1 MAKYHVNPKT
11 NRPNICRARSEST
24 CPLKVQGAE
33 HFDNKAD
40 AQKHAETLLSEKNN
54 IMKSASKNSA
64 NNGNSVNNVNNE
76 NTVDFEVDKEFSNAQ
91 DFIDSKNFDYIAES
105 VAGIKVDRDKDFA
118 HNYSYLYVD
127 NENNANIAMA
137 LANVDLDKQE
147 WEKVKEAL
155 KKEISEKSFART
167 KTPDAA
173 VNKALKNLS
182 NISYQ
187 DVSNVKRMEDFE
199 KFAQENNLKEVISKE
214 IKPSVRDPK
223 DTSIVRISELDNGLY
238 AVQIKN
244 GIFYNRHFLFKK
256 DDLSNPLGDAR
267 SLDDVAINLT
277 DGLNKKESKQFLDSY
292 TGRKLLLESRRT
304 GLSARVSYAMDSV
317 SENASKNK
325 GFYVWDKH
333 TRKNIVESASTSMHK
348 MQAVNTI
355 DNIAAT
361 AQGKTL
367 AHTSGVLKQEYV
379 QGKSVIRQAQEIDF
393 GMAQGRKV
401 DSATLSSLRGKY
413 NYDYVEDVNDF
424 YTEEDVYFIED
435 ESNVAS
441 AKTLSRAEKFDK
453 KYRND
458 SDERIVDVLC
468 NYTTENY
475 REFAS
480 VSKKDAKRADS
491 YLAESTHKID
501 RFISEYENDR
511 DIEPRMVYRGA
522 RLPKGVSDR
531 GAYYDSISVG
541 SVMATTRLTSTTR
554 DASVVGNFSNDIN
567 TVYRTTKGVDI
578 ADGEISD
585 NASEREVLL
594 RPGSEFVCVE
604 KMKDLDGNITL
615 FFEDIVSKQ
624 K

>member
-24 CPLKVQGAE
+24 CPLKAQGAE
-33 HFDNKAD
+33 HFDNKDD
-40 AQKHAETLLSEKNN
+40 AQKHAETLLSKKNN
-54 IMKSASKNSA
+54 IMKSASKNSENSE
-64 NNGNSVNNVNNE
+64 NNENGE

-91 DFIDSKNFDYIAES
+91 DFIDSKNFDYIAET
-105 VAGIKVDRDKDFA
+105 VAGIKVDRDKDFE

-127 NENNANIAMA
+127 NENNANIAKA

-155 KKEISEKSFART
+155 KKEISEKSFAQT

-173 VNKALKNLS
+173 VNKVLKNLS
-182 NISYQ
+182 GINYQ
-187 DVSNVKRMEDFE
+187 DVDNIKRMEDFE

-214 IKPSVRDPK
+214 IKLPGKNPE
-223 DTSIVRISELDNGLY
+223 DTSVVGISELDNGLY
-238 AVQIKN
+238 AVQVRN
-244 GIFYNRHFLFKK
+244 GMFYNKHFLFKK
-256 DDLSNPLGDAR
+256 DDLSTPLGSVR

-292 TGRKLLLESRRT
+292 TGRKLLLESKNT
-304 GLSARVSYAMDSV
+304 GLSTRVSYAMDSV
-317 SENASKNK
+317 TENASKNK
-325 GFYVWDKH
+325 GFYVWDKQ

-348 MQAVNTI
+348 MQAVNAI

-413 NYDYVEDVNDF
+413 EYDYVEDVNES
-424 YTEEDVYFIED
+424 YTEDDVEFIEY
-435 ESNVAS
+435 ESNVNS
-441 AKTLSRAEKFDK
+441 ARTLSRAEKFDK
-453 KYRND
+453 KYHND
-458 SDERIVDVLC
+458 SDERIVDVLH

-480 VSKKDAKRADS
+480 VSKKDARRADS

-501 RFISEYENDR
+501 KFISEYENNR
-511 DIEPRMVYRGA
+511 DIEPRVVYRGA
-522 RLPKGVSDR
+522 RLPKGISDR
-531 GAYYDSISVG
+531 DAYYDSISVG

-567 TVYRTTKGVDI
+567 TVYRTNKGIDI

-585 NASEREVLL
+585 NANEREVLL

-615 FFEDIVSKQ
+615 FFEDIPSKQ
-624 K
+624 SKQ

>member
-1 MAKYHVNPKT
+1 MAKYHVNPRT

-33 HFDNKAD
+33 HFDNKDD
-40 AQKHAETLLSEKNN
+40 AQKHAETLLSKKNN

-64 NNGNSVNNVNNE
+64 NNENKV
-76 NTVDFEVDKEFSNAQ
+76 NTVDFEVDKEFSSAQ
-91 DFIDSKNFDYIAES
+91 DFIDSKNFDYIAET
-105 VAGIKVDRDKDFA
+105 VAGIKVDRDKDFE

-127 NENNANIAMA
+127 NENNANITKA

-147 WEKVKEAL
+147 WEKAKEAL
-155 KKEISEKSFART
+155 KKEISEKSFAQT

-173 VNKALKNLS
+173 VNKVLKNLS
-182 NISYQ
+182 NINYQ
-187 DVSNVKRMEDFE
+187 DISNIKRMEDFE

-214 IKPSVRDPK
+214 IKLPGKDPE
-223 DTSIVRISELDNGLY
+223 DTSVVGVSELDNGLY
-238 AVQIKN
+238 AVQVRN
-244 GIFYNRHFLFKK
+244 GMFYNRHFLFKK
-256 DDLSNPLGDAR
+256 DDLSTPLGSVR

-292 TGRKLLLESRRT
+292 TGRKLLIESKNT
-304 GLSARVSYAMDSV
+304 GLSTRVSYAMDSV
-317 SENASKNK
+317 SENASKKK
-325 GFYVWDKH
+325 GFYVWDKQ

-367 AHTSGVLKQEYV
+367 AHSSGVLKQEYV

-413 NYDYVEDVNDF
+413 EYDYVEDVNES
-424 YTEEDVYFIED
+424 YTEDDVEFIEY
-435 ESNVAS
+435 ESNVNS
-441 AKTLSRAEKFDK
+441 ARTLARAEKFDK
-453 KYRND
+453 KYHND
-458 SDERIVDVLC
+458 SDERIVDVLH

-480 VSKKDAKRADS
+480 VSKKDARRADS

-501 RFISEYENDR
+501 KFISEYENNR
-511 DIEPRMVYRGA
+511 DIEPRVVYRGA
-522 RLPKGVSDR
+522 RLPKGISDR
-531 GAYYDSISVG
+531 DAYYDSISVG

-554 DASVVGNFSNDIN
+554 DASVVGNFSNEIN

-578 ADGEISD
+578 ANEEISD
-585 NASEREVLL
+585 NSNEREVLL

-604 KMKDLDGNITL
+604 KMKDADGNITL
-615 FFEDIVSKQ
+615 FFEDIPNRQ
-624 K
+624 R

>member
-33 HFDNKAD
+33 HFDNKDD
-40 AQKHAETLLSEKNN
+40 AQKHAETLLSKKNN
-54 IMKSASKNSA
+54 IMKSASKNSE
-64 NNGNSVNNVNNE
+64 NNENGENNE
-76 NTVDFEVDKEFSNAQ
+76 NTVDFEVDKEFSSAQ
-91 DFIDSKNFDYIAES
+91 DFIDSKNFDYIAET
-105 VAGIKVDRDKDFA
+105 VAGIKVDRDKDFE

-127 NENNANIAMA
+127 NENNANIAKA
-137 LANVDLDKQE
+137 LANVDLDKEE

-155 KKEISEKSFART
+155 KKEISEKSFAQTR
-167 KTPDAA
+167 TPDAA
-173 VNKALKNLS
+173 VNKALRNLS
-182 NISYQ
+182 NIDYQ
-187 DVSNVKRMEDFE
+187 DISNIKRMEDFE

-214 IKPSVRDPK
+214 IKLPGKNPE
-223 DTSIVRISELDNGLY
+223 DTSVVGVSELDNGLY
-238 AVQIKN
+238 AVQVRN
-244 GIFYNRHFLFKK
+244 GMFYNKHFLFKK
-256 DDLSNPLGDAR
+256 DDLSTPLGSVR

-292 TGRKLLLESRRT
+292 TGRKLLLESKNT
-304 GLSARVSYAMDSV
+304 GLSTRVSYAMDSV
-317 SENASKNK
+317 TENASKNK
-325 GFYVWDKH
+325 GFYVWDKQ

-413 NYDYVEDVNDF
+413 EYDYVEDVNES
-424 YTEEDVYFIED
+424 YTEEDVEFIEH
-435 ESNVAS
+435 ESKVAS
-441 AKTLSRAEKFDK
+441 ARTLSRAEKFDK
-453 KYRND
+453 KYHND
-458 SDERIVDVLC
+458 SEEKIVDVLH

-480 VSKKDAKRADS
+480 VSKKDARRADS

-501 RFISEYENDR
+501 RFISEYENNR
-511 DIEPRMVYRGA
+511 DIEPRVVYRGA
-522 RLPKGVSDR
+522 RLPKGISDR
-531 GAYYDSISVG
+531 DAYYDSISVG

-554 DASVVGNFSNDIN
+554 DASVVGNFSNEIN

-578 ADGEISD
+578 ANEEISD
-585 NASEREVLL
+585 NSNEREVLL

-615 FFEDIVSKQ
+615 FFEDVPNRQ

>member
-24 CPLKVQGAE
+24 CPLKAQGAE
-33 HFDNKAD
+33 HFDNKDD
-40 AQKHAETLLSEKNN
+40 AQKHAETLLSKKNN
-54 IMKSASKNSA
+54 IMKSASKNSENSE
-64 NNGNSVNNVNNE
+64 NNENGE

-91 DFIDSKNFDYIAES
+91 DFIDSKNFDYIAET
-105 VAGIKVDRDKDFA
+105 VAGIKVDRDKDFE

-127 NENNANIAMA
+127 NENNANIAKA

-155 KKEISEKSFART
+155 KKEISEKSFAQT

-173 VNKALKNLS
+173 VNKVLKNLS
-182 NISYQ
+182 GINYQ
-187 DVSNVKRMEDFE
+187 DVDNIKRMEDFE

-214 IKPSVRDPK
+214 IKLPGKNPE
-223 DTSIVRISELDNGLY
+223 DTSVVGISELDNGLY
-238 AVQIKN
+238 AVQVRN
-244 GIFYNRHFLFKK
+244 GMIYNKHFLFKK
-256 DDLSNPLGDAR
+256 DDLSTPLGSVR

-292 TGRKLLLESRRT
+292 TGRKLLIESKNT
-304 GLSARVSYAMDSV
+304 GLSTRVSYAMDSV
-317 SENASKNK
+317 TENASKNK
-325 GFYVWDKH
+325 GFYVWDKQ

-348 MQAVNTI
+348 MQAVNAI

-413 NYDYVEDVNDF
+413 EYDYVEDVNES
-424 YTEEDVYFIED
+424 YTEDDVEFIEY
-435 ESNVAS
+435 ESNVNS
-441 AKTLSRAEKFDK
+441 ARTLSRAEKFDK
-453 KYRND
+453 KYHND
-458 SDERIVDVLC
+458 SDERIVDVLH

-480 VSKKDAKRADS
+480 VSKKDARRADS

-501 RFISEYENDR
+501 KFISEYENNR
-511 DIEPRMVYRGA
+511 DIEPRVVYRGA
-522 RLPKGVSDR
+522 RLPKGISDR
-531 GAYYDSISVG
+531 DAYYDSISVG

-567 TVYRTTKGVDI
+567 TVYRTNKGIDI

-585 NASEREVLL
+585 NANEREVLL

-615 FFEDIVSKQ
+615 FFEDIPSKQ

>member
-33 HFDNKAD
+33 HFDNKDD
-40 AQKHAETLLSEKNN
+40 AQKHAETLLSKKNN
-54 IMKSASKNSA
+54 IMKSASKNSE
-64 NNGNSVNNVNNE
+64 NNENGENNE

-91 DFIDSKNFDYIAES
+91 DFIDSKNFDYIAET
-105 VAGIKVDRDKDFA
+105 VAGIKVDRDKDFE

-127 NENNANIAMA
+127 NENNANIARA

-155 KKEISEKSFART
+155 KQEISDKSFAQI

-173 VNKALKNLS
+173 VNKVLKNLS
-182 NISYQ
+182 GINYQ
-187 DVSNVKRMEDFE
+187 DVDNAKRMEDFE

-214 IKPSVRDPK
+214 IKLPGKNPE
-223 DTSIVRISELDNGLY
+223 DTSVVGVSELDNGLY
-238 AVQIKN
+238 AVQVKN
-244 GIFYNRHFLFKK
+244 GMFYNRHFVFKK
-256 DDLSNPLGDAR
+256 DDLSTPLGSVK
-267 SLDDVAINLT
+267 SLDDVATNLT

-292 TGRKLLLESRRT
+292 TGRKLLVESRAT
-304 GLSARVSYAMDSV
+304 GLSTRVSYAMDSV

-325 GFYVWDKH
+325 GFYVWDKQ
-333 TRKNIVESASTSMHK
+333 TRKAIVESASTSMHK
-348 MQAVNTI
+348 MQAVNAI

-361 AQGKTL
+361 AQKKTL

-413 NYDYVEDVNDF
+413 EYDYVEDVNES
-424 YTEEDVYFIED
+424 YTEDDIEFIEY

-441 AKTLSRAEKFDK
+441 ARTLSRAEKFDK
-453 KYRND
+453 KYHND
-458 SDERIVDVLC
+458 GDEKIVDILQ

-480 VSKKDAKRADS
+480 VSKKDARRADS

-501 RFISEYENDR
+501 RFISEYENSR
-511 DIEPRMVYRGA
+511 DIEPRVVYRGA
-522 RLPKGVSDR
+522 RLPKGISDR
-531 GAYYDSISVG
+531 DAYYDSISVG

-585 NASEREVLL
+585 NVNEREVLL

-615 FFEDIVSKQ
+615 FFEDAPSKQ

>member
-33 HFDNKAD
+33 HFDNKDD
-40 AQKHAETLLSEKNN
+40 AQKHAETLLSKKNN
-54 IMKSASKNSA
+54 IMKSASKNSE
-64 NNGNSVNNVNNE
+64 NGE
-76 NTVDFEVDKEFSNAQ
+76 NTVDFEVDKEFSSAQ

-105 VAGIKVDRDKDFA
+105 VAGIKVDRDKDFE

-127 NENNANIAMA
+127 NENNANIAKA

-155 KKEISEKSFART
+155 KKEISKKSFAQTR
-167 KTPDAA
+167 TPDAA
-173 VNKALKNLS
+173 VNKALRNLS
-182 NISYQ
+182 NINYQ
-187 DVSNVKRMEDFE
+187 DISNIKRMEDFE

-214 IKPSVRDPK
+214 IKLPGKDPE
-223 DTSIVRISELDNGLY
+223 DTSVVGVSELDNGLY
-238 AVQIKN
+238 AVQVRN
-244 GIFYNRHFLFKK
+244 GMFYNKHFLFKK
-256 DDLSNPLGDAR
+256 DDLSTPLGSVR

-292 TGRKLLLESRRT
+292 TGRKLLIESKKT

-317 SENASKNK
+317 TENASKNK
-325 GFYVWDKH
+325 GFYVWDKQ

-413 NYDYVEDVNDF
+413 EYDYVEDVNES
-424 YTEEDVYFIED
+424 YTEDDVEFIEY
-435 ESNVAS
+435 ESNVNS
-441 AKTLSRAEKFDK
+441 ARTLARAEKFDK
-453 KYRND
+453 KYHND
-458 SDERIVDVLC
+458 SDERIVDVLH

-480 VSKKDAKRADS
+480 VSKKDARRADS

-501 RFISEYENDR
+501 KFISEYENNR
-511 DIEPRMVYRGA
+511 DIEPRVVYRGA
-522 RLPKGVSDR
+522 RLPKGISDR
-531 GAYYDSISVG
+531 DAYYDSISVG

-554 DASVVGNFSNDIN
+554 DASVVGNFSNEIN

-578 ADGEISD
+578 ANEEISD
-585 NASEREVLL
+585 NSNEREVLL

-604 KMKDLDGNITL
+604 KMKDADGNITL
-615 FFEDIVSKQ
+615 FFEDVPNRQ

>member
-1 MAKYHVNPKT
+1 MAKYHVNPRT

-33 HFDNKAD
+33 HFDNKDD
-40 AQKHAETLLSEKNN
+40 AQKHAETLLSKKNN
-54 IMKSASKNSA
+54 IMKSASKNSE
-64 NNGNSVNNVNNE
+64 NNENGE
-76 NTVDFEVDKEFSNAQ
+76 NTVDFEVDKEFSSAQ
-91 DFIDSKNFDYIAES
+91 DFIDSKNFDYIAET
-105 VAGIKVDRDKDFA
+105 VAGIKVDRDKDFE

-127 NENNANIAMA
+127 NENNANIAKA

-155 KKEISEKSFART
+155 KKEISEKSFAQT

-173 VNKALKNLS
+173 VNKVLKNLS
-182 NISYQ
+182 NINYQ
-187 DVSNVKRMEDFE
+187 DISNIKRMEDFE

-214 IKPSVRDPK
+214 IKLPGKDPE
-223 DTSIVRISELDNGLY
+223 DTSVVGVSELDNGLY
-238 AVQIKN
+238 AVQVRN
-244 GIFYNRHFLFKK
+244 GMFYNRHFLFKK
-256 DDLSNPLGDAR
+256 DDLSTPLGSVR

-292 TGRKLLLESRRT
+292 TGRKLLIESKNT
-304 GLSARVSYAMDSV
+304 GLSTRVSYAMDSV
-317 SENASKNK
+317 SENASKKK
-325 GFYVWDKH
+325 GFYVWDKQ

-367 AHTSGVLKQEYV
+367 AHSSGVLKQEYV

-413 NYDYVEDVNDF
+413 EYDYVEDVNES
-424 YTEEDVYFIED
+424 YTEDDVEFIEY
-435 ESNVAS
+435 ESNVNS
-441 AKTLSRAEKFDK
+441 ARTLARAEKFDK
-453 KYRND
+453 KYHND
-458 SDERIVDVLC
+458 SDERIVDVLH

-480 VSKKDAKRADS
+480 VSKKDARRADS

-501 RFISEYENDR
+501 RFISEYENNR
-511 DIEPRMVYRGA
+511 NIEPRMVYRGA
-522 RLPKGVSDR
+522 RLPKGISDR
-531 GAYYDSISVG
+531 DAYYDSISVG

-567 TVYRTTKGVDI
+567 TVYRTNKGIDI

-585 NASEREVLL
+585 NSNEREVLL

-615 FFEDIVSKQ
+615 FFEDVPNRQ

>member
-33 HFDNKAD
+33 HFDNKDD

-54 IMKSASKNSA
+54 IMKSASKN
-64 NNGNSVNNVNNE
+64 NENSE
-76 NTVDFEVDKEFSNAQ
+76 NTVDFEVDKEFSSAQ
-91 DFIDSKNFDYIAES
+91 DFIDSKNFDYIAET
-105 VAGIKVDRDKDFA
+105 VAGIEVDRDKDFE
-118 HNYSYLYVD
+118 HNYSYLYID
-127 NENNANIAMA
+127 NENNANIAKA
-137 LANVDLDKQE
+137 LANVDLDKEE

-155 KKEISEKSFART
+155 KKEISEKSFAQT

-173 VNKALKNLS
+173 VNKVLKNLS
-182 NISYQ
+182 GINYQ
-187 DVSNVKRMEDFE
+187 DVDNIKRMEDFE

-214 IKPSVRDPK
+214 IKLPGKNPE
-223 DTSIVRISELDNGLY
+223 DTSVVGVSELDNGLY
-238 AVQIKN
+238 AVQVKN
-244 GIFYNRHFLFKK
+244 GMFYNRHFVFKK
-256 DDLSNPLGDAR
+256 DDLSTPLGSVR

-277 DGLNKKESKQFLDSY
+277 DGLNKKESKQLLDSY
-292 TGRKLLLESRRT
+292 TGRKLLLESKNT

-325 GFYVWDKH
+325 GFYVWDKQ
-333 TRKNIVESASTSMHK
+333 TRKSIVKSASTSMHK

-361 AQGKTL
+361 SQGKTL

-413 NYDYVEDVNDF
+413 EYDYVEDVNES
-424 YTEEDVYFIED
+424 YTEDDVEFIEY
-435 ESNVAS
+435 ESNVNS
-441 AKTLSRAEKFDK
+441 ARTLARAEKFDK
-453 KYRND
+453 KYHDD
-458 SDERIVDVLC
+458 SDERIVDVLH

-480 VSKKDAKRADS
+480 VSKKDARRADS

-501 RFISEYENDR
+501 KFISEYENNR
-511 DIEPRMVYRGA
+511 DIEPRVVYRGA
-522 RLPKGVSDR
+522 RLPKGISDR
-531 GAYYDSISVG
+531 DAYYDSISVG

-554 DASVVGNFSNDIN
+554 DASVVGNFSNEIN

-578 ADGEISD
+578 ANEEISD
-585 NASEREVLL
+585 NVNEREVLL

-615 FFEDIVSKQ
+615 FFEDMPSRQ

>member
-33 HFDNKAD
+33 HFDNKDD

-54 IMKSASKNSA
+54 TMKSASKNSA
-64 NNGNSVNNVNNE
+64 NNENGE
-76 NTVDFEVDKEFSNAQ
+76 NTVDFEVDKEFSSAQ
-91 DFIDSKNFDYIAES
+91 DFIDSKNFDYIAET
-105 VAGIKVDRDKDFA
+105 VAGIEVDRDKDFE

-127 NENNANIAMA
+127 NENNANIAKA

-155 KKEISEKSFART
+155 KKEISEKSFAQT

-173 VNKALKNLS
+173 VNKVLKNLS
-182 NISYQ
+182 GINYQ
-187 DVSNVKRMEDFE
+187 DISNIKRMEDFE

-214 IKPSVRDPK
+214 IKLPGKDPE
-223 DTSIVRISELDNGLY
+223 DTSVVGVSELDNGLY
-238 AVQIKN
+238 AVQVRN
-244 GIFYNRHFLFKK
+244 GMFYNKHFLFKK
-256 DDLSNPLGDAR
+256 DDLSTPLGSVR

-292 TGRKLLLESRRT
+292 TGRKLLIESKKT

-317 SENASKNK
+317 TENASKNK
-325 GFYVWDKH
+325 GFYVWDKQ

-348 MQAVNTI
+348 MQAVNAI

-413 NYDYVEDVNDF
+413 EYDYVEDVNES
-424 YTEEDVYFIED
+424 YTEDDVEFIEY
-435 ESNVAS
+435 ESNVNS
-441 AKTLSRAEKFDK
+441 ARTLARAEKFDK
-453 KYRND
+453 KYHND
-458 SDERIVDVLC
+458 SDERIVDVLH

-480 VSKKDAKRADS
+480 VSKKDARRVDS

-501 RFISEYENDR
+501 KFISEYENNR
-511 DIEPRMVYRGA
+511 DIEPRVVYRGA
-522 RLPKGVSDR
+522 RLPKGVNDR
-531 GAYYDSISVG
+531 DAYYDSISVG

-554 DASVVGNFSNDIN
+554 DASVVGNFSNEIN

-578 ADGEISD
+578 ANEEISD
-585 NASEREVLL
+585 NVNEREVLL

-615 FFEDIVSKQ
+615 FFEDTPSRQ
-624 K
+624 R

>member
-11 NRPNICRARSEST
+11 NRPNICRARSESA
-24 CPLKVQGAE
+24 CPLKAQGAE
-33 HFDNKAD
+33 HFDNKDD
-40 AQKHAETLLSEKNN
+40 AQKHAETLLSKKNN
-54 IMKSASKNSA
+54 IMKSASKN
-64 NNGNSVNNVNNE
+64 NENSE
-76 NTVDFEVDKEFSNAQ
+76 NTVDFEVDKEFSSAQ
-91 DFIDSKNFDYIAES
+91 DFIDSKNFDYIAET
-105 VAGIKVDRDKDFA
+105 VAGIEVDRDKDFE

-127 NENNANIAMA
+127 NENNVNIAKA

-155 KKEISEKSFART
+155 KQEISEKSFAQT

-173 VNKALKNLS
+173 VNKVLKNLS
-182 NISYQ
+182 GINYQ
-187 DVSNVKRMEDFE
+187 DVDNIKRMEDFE

-214 IKPSVRDPK
+214 IKLPGKNPE
-223 DTSIVRISELDNGLY
+223 DTSVVGVSELDNGLY
-238 AVQIKN
+238 AVQVKN
-244 GIFYNRHFLFKK
+244 GMFYNRHFVFKK
-256 DDLSNPLGDAR
+256 DDLSTPLGSVR

-277 DGLNKKESKQFLDSY
+277 DGLNKKESKQLLDSY
-292 TGRKLLLESRRT
+292 TGRKLLLESKNT

-317 SENASKNK
+317 SENASKKK
-325 GFYVWDKH
+325 GFYVWDKQ
-333 TRKNIVESASTSMHK
+333 TRKNIAESASTSMHK

-413 NYDYVEDVNDF
+413 EYDYVEDVNES
-424 YTEEDVYFIED
+424 YTEDDVEFIEY
-435 ESNVAS
+435 ESNVNS
-441 AKTLSRAEKFDK
+441 ARTLARAEKFDK
-453 KYRND
+453 KYHDD
-458 SDERIVDVLC
+458 SDERIVDVLH

-480 VSKKDAKRADS
+480 VSKKDARRADS

-501 RFISEYENDR
+501 KFISEYENNR
-511 DIEPRMVYRGA
+511 DIEPRVVYRGA
-522 RLPKGVSDR
+522 RLPKGISDR
-531 GAYYDSISVG
+531 DAYYDSISVG

-554 DASVVGNFSNDIN
+554 DASVVGNFSNEIN

-578 ADGEISD
+578 ANEEISD
-585 NASEREVLL
+585 NVNEREVLL

-615 FFEDIVSKQ
+615 FFEDMPSRQ

>member
-33 HFDNKAD
+33 HFDNKDD

-54 IMKSASKNSA
+54 TMKSASKNSA
-64 NNGNSVNNVNNE
+64 NNENGE
-76 NTVDFEVDKEFSNAQ
+76 NTVDFEVDKEFSSAQ
-91 DFIDSKNFDYIAES
+91 DFIDSKNFDYIAET
-105 VAGIKVDRDKDFA
+105 VAGIKVDRDKDFE

-127 NENNANIAMA
+127 NENNANIAKA

-155 KKEISEKSFART
+155 KKEISEKSFAQT

-173 VNKALKNLS
+173 VNKVLKNLS
-182 NISYQ
+182 GINYQ
-187 DVSNVKRMEDFE
+187 DISNIKRMEDFE

-214 IKPSVRDPK
+214 IKLPGKDPE
-223 DTSIVRISELDNGLY
+223 DTSVVGVSELDNGLY
-238 AVQIKN
+238 AVQVRN
-244 GIFYNRHFLFKK
+244 GMFYNKHFLFKK
-256 DDLSNPLGDAR
+256 DDLSTPLGSVR

-292 TGRKLLLESRRT
+292 TGRKLLIESKKT

-317 SENASKNK
+317 TENASKNK
-325 GFYVWDKH
+325 GFYVWDKQ

-348 MQAVNTI
+348 MQAVNAI

-413 NYDYVEDVNDF
+413 EYDYVEDVNES
-424 YTEEDVYFIED
+424 YTEDDVEFIEY
-435 ESNVAS
+435 ESNVNS
-441 AKTLSRAEKFDK
+441 ARTLARAEKFDK
-453 KYRND
+453 KYHND
-458 SDERIVDVLC
+458 SDERIVDVLH

-480 VSKKDAKRADS
+480 VSKKDARRVDS

-501 RFISEYENDR
+501 KFISEYENNR
-511 DIEPRMVYRGA
+511 DIEPRVVYRGA
-522 RLPKGVSDR
+522 RLPKGVNDR
-531 GAYYDSISVG
+531 DAYYDSISVG

-554 DASVVGNFSNDIN
+554 DASVVGNFSNEIN

-578 ADGEISD
+578 ANEEISD
-585 NASEREVLL
+585 NVNEREVLL

-615 FFEDIVSKQ
+615 FFEDTPSRQ
-624 K
+624 R

>member
-33 HFDNKAD
+33 HFDNKDD
-40 AQKHAETLLSEKNN
+40 AQKRAETLLSEKNN
-54 IMKSASKNSA
+54 TMKSASKNSA
-64 NNGNSVNNVNNE
+64 NNENGE

-91 DFIDSKNFDYIAES
+91 DFIDSKNFDYIAET
-105 VAGIKVDRDKDFA
+105 VAGIKVDRDKDFE

-127 NENNANIAMA
+127 NENNANIAKA

-155 KKEISEKSFART
+155 KKEISEKSFAQT

-173 VNKALKNLS
+173 VNKVLKNLS
-182 NISYQ
+182 NINYQ
-187 DVSNVKRMEDFE
+187 DISNIKRMEDFE

-214 IKPSVRDPK
+214 IKLPGKDPE
-223 DTSIVRISELDNGLY
+223 DTSVVGVSELDNGLY
-238 AVQIKN
+238 AVQVRN
-244 GIFYNRHFLFKK
+244 GMFYNKHFLFKK
-256 DDLSNPLGDAR
+256 DDLSTPLGSVR

-292 TGRKLLLESRRT
+292 TGRKLLLESKNT
-304 GLSARVSYAMDSV
+304 GLSTRVSYAMDSV
-317 SENASKNK
+317 SENASKKK
-325 GFYVWDKH
+325 GFYVWDKQ

-413 NYDYVEDVNDF
+413 EYDYVEDVNES
-424 YTEEDVYFIED
+424 YTEDDVEFIEY
-435 ESNVAS
+435 ESNVNS
-441 AKTLSRAEKFDK
+441 ARTLARAEKFDK
-453 KYRND
+453 KYHND
-458 SDERIVDVLC
+458 SDERIVDVLH

-480 VSKKDAKRADS
+480 VSKKDARRADS

-501 RFISEYENDR
+501 RFISECENNR
-511 DIEPRMVYRGA
+511 NIEPRMVYRGA

-531 GAYYDSISVG
+531 DAYYDSISVG

-554 DASVVGNFSNDIN
+554 DASVVGNFSNEIN

-578 ADGEISD
+578 ANEEISD
-585 NASEREVLL
+585 NVNEREVLL

-604 KMKDLDGNITL
+604 KMKDADGNITL
-615 FFEDIVSKQ
+615 FFEDAPSRHK
-624 K
+624 

>member
-33 HFDNKAD
+33 HFDNKDD
-40 AQKHAETLLSEKNN
+40 AQKHAETLLSKKNN
-54 IMKSASKNSA
+54 IMKSASKN
-64 NNGNSVNNVNNE
+64 NENSNSNE
-76 NTVDFEVDKEFSNAQ
+76 NTVDFEVDKEFSSAQ
-91 DFIDSKNFDYIAES
+91 DFIESKNFDYIAET
-105 VAGIKVDRDKDFA
+105 VAGIEVDRDKDFE

-127 NENNANIAMA
+127 NENNANIARA
-137 LANVDLDKQE
+137 LANVDLDKEE

-155 KKEISEKSFART
+155 KKEISEKSFAQT

-173 VNKALKNLS
+173 VNKVLKNLS
-182 NISYQ
+182 GINYQ
-187 DVSNVKRMEDFE
+187 DVDNIKRMEDFE

-214 IKPSVRDPK
+214 IKLPGKNPEETSV
-223 DTSIVRISELDNGLY
+223 VGVSELDNGLY
-238 AVQIKN
+238 AVQVKN
-244 GIFYNRHFLFKK
+244 GMFYNRHFVFKK
-256 DDLSNPLGDAR
+256 DDLSTPLGSVR

-277 DGLNKKESKQFLDSY
+277 DGLNKKESKQLLDSY
-292 TGRKLLLESRRT
+292 TGRKLLLESKNT

-317 SENASKNK
+317 SENASKKK
-325 GFYVWDKH
+325 GFYVWDKQ

-413 NYDYVEDVNDF
+413 EYDYVEDVNES
-424 YTEEDVYFIED
+424 YTEDEVEFIEY
-435 ESNVAS
+435 ESNVNS
-441 AKTLSRAEKFDK
+441 ARTLSRAEKFDK
-453 KYRND
+453 KYHND
-458 SDERIVDVLC
+458 SEEKIVDVLH

-480 VSKKDAKRADS
+480 VSKKDARRANS

-501 RFISEYENDR
+501 KFISEYENNR
-511 DIEPRMVYRGA
+511 DIEPRVVYRGA
-522 RLPKGVSDR
+522 RLPKGISDR
-531 GAYYDSISVG
+531 DAYYDSISVG

-554 DASVVGNFSNDIN
+554 DASVVGNFSNEIN

-578 ADGEISD
+578 ANEEISD
-585 NASEREVLL
+585 NVNEREVLL

-615 FFEDIVSKQ
+615 FFEDMPNRQ

>member
-33 HFDNKAD
+33 HFDNKDD

-54 IMKSASKNSA
+54 TMKSASKN
-64 NNGNSVNNVNNE
+64 NVNNE
-76 NTVDFEVDKEFSNAQ
+76 NSENTIDFEVDKEFSSAQ

-105 VAGIKVDRDKDFA
+105 VAGIKVDRDKDFE

-127 NENNANIAMA
+127 NENNANIAKA
-137 LANVDLDKQE
+137 LANVDLDKEE

-155 KKEISEKSFART
+155 KKEISKKSFAQT

-173 VNKALKNLS
+173 VNKVLKNLS
-182 NISYQ
+182 GINYQ
-187 DVSNVKRMEDFE
+187 DISNIKRMEDFE

-214 IKPSVRDPK
+214 IKLPGKDPE
-223 DTSIVRISELDNGLY
+223 DTSVVGVSELDNGLY
-238 AVQIKN
+238 AVQVRN
-244 GIFYNRHFLFKK
+244 GMFYNKHFLFKK
-256 DDLSNPLGDAR
+256 DDLSTPLGSVR

-292 TGRKLLLESRRT
+292 TGRKLLIESKKT

-317 SENASKNK
+317 TENASKNK
-325 GFYVWDKH
+325 GFYVWDKQ

-348 MQAVNTI
+348 MQAVNAI

-413 NYDYVEDVNDF
+413 EYDYVEDVNES
-424 YTEEDVYFIED
+424 YTEDDVEFIEY
-435 ESNVAS
+435 ESNVNS
-441 AKTLSRAEKFDK
+441 ARTLARAEKFDK
-453 KYRND
+453 KYHND
-458 SDERIVDVLC
+458 SDERIVDVLH

-480 VSKKDAKRADS
+480 VSKKDARRADS

-501 RFISEYENDR
+501 RFISECENNR

-531 GAYYDSISVG
+531 DAYYDSISVG

-567 TVYRTTKGVDI
+567 TVYRTNKGIDI

-585 NASEREVLL
+585 NANEREVLL

-615 FFEDIVSKQ
+615 FFEDIPSRQ

>member
-33 HFDNKAD
+33 HFDNKDD
-40 AQKHAETLLSEKNN
+40 AQKHAESLLSKKNN

-64 NNGNSVNNVNNE
+64 NNENSDSNE
-76 NTVDFEVDKEFSNAQ
+76 NTVDFEVDKEFSSAQ

-105 VAGIKVDRDKDFA
+105 VAGIKVDRDKDFE

-127 NENNANIAMA
+127 NENNANIAKA

-155 KKEISEKSFART
+155 KKEISEKSFAQT

-173 VNKALKNLS
+173 VNKVLKNLS
-182 NISYQ
+182 GINYQ
-187 DVSNVKRMEDFE
+187 DVDNINRMEDFE

-214 IKPSVRDPK
+214 IKLPGKDPE
-223 DTSIVRISELDNGLY
+223 DTSVVGVSELDNGLY
-238 AVQIKN
+238 AVQVKN
-244 GIFYNRHFLFKK
+244 GMFYNRHFVFKK
-256 DDLSNPLGDAR
+256 DDLSTPLGSVR

-292 TGRKLLLESRRT
+292 TGRKLLLESKNT

-317 SENASKNK
+317 SENASKKK
-325 GFYVWDKH
+325 GFYVWDKQ

-348 MQAVNTI
+348 MQAVNAI

-413 NYDYVEDVNDF
+413 EYDYVEDVNES
-424 YTEEDVYFIED
+424 YTEDDVEFIEY
-435 ESNVAS
+435 ESNVNS
-441 AKTLSRAEKFDK
+441 ARTLARAEKFDK
-453 KYRND
+453 KYHND
-458 SDERIVDVLC
+458 SDERIVDVLH

-480 VSKKDAKRADS
+480 VSKKDARRADS

-501 RFISEYENDR
+501 KFISEYENNR
-511 DIEPRMVYRGA
+511 DIEPRVVYRGA
-522 RLPKGVSDR
+522 RLPKGISDR
-531 GAYYDSISVG
+531 DAYYDSISVG

-554 DASVVGNFSNDIN
+554 DASVVGNFSNEIN

-578 ADGEISD
+578 ANEEISD
-585 NASEREVLL
+585 NSNEREVLL

-604 KMKDLDGNITL
+604 KMKDADGNITL
-615 FFEDIVSKQ
+615 FFEDVPNRQ

>member
-33 HFDNKAD
+33 HFDNKDD
-40 AQKHAETLLSEKNN
+40 AQKHAETLLSKKND

-64 NNGNSVNNVNNE
+64 NNENSE
-76 NTVDFEVDKEFSNAQ
+76 NTVDFEVDKEFSSAQ

-105 VAGIKVDRDKDFA
+105 VAGIKVDRDKDFE

-127 NENNANIAMA
+127 NENNANIAKA
-137 LANVDLDKQE
+137 LANVDLDKEE

-155 KKEISEKSFART
+155 KKEISEKSFAQT

-173 VNKALKNLS
+173 VNKVLKNLS
-182 NISYQ
+182 GINYQ
-187 DVSNVKRMEDFE
+187 DVDNIKRMEDFE

-214 IKPSVRDPK
+214 IKLPGKNPE
-223 DTSIVRISELDNGLY
+223 DTSVVGVSELDNGLY
-238 AVQIKN
+238 AVQVKN
-244 GIFYNRHFLFKK
+244 GMFYNRHFVFKK
-256 DDLSNPLGDAR
+256 DDLSTPLGSVR

-277 DGLNKKESKQFLDSY
+277 DGLNKKESKQLLDSY
-292 TGRKLLLESRRT
+292 TGRKLLLESKNT

-317 SENASKNK
+317 SENASKKK
-325 GFYVWDKH
+325 GFYVWDKQ

-413 NYDYVEDVNDF
+413 EYDYVEDVNES
-424 YTEEDVYFIED
+424 YTEDDVEFIEY
-435 ESNVAS
+435 ESNVNS
-441 AKTLSRAEKFDK
+441 ARTLARAEKFDK
-453 KYRND
+453 KYHND
-458 SDERIVDVLC
+458 SDERIVDVLH

-480 VSKKDAKRADS
+480 VSKKDARDS
-491 YLAESTHKID
+491 NDYLTASTHKIS
-501 RFISEYENDR
+501 RFISEYENNR
-511 DIEPRMVYRGA
+511 DIEPRVVYRGA

-531 GAYYDSISVG
+531 DAYYDSISVG

-578 ADGEISD
+578 ANEEISD
-585 NASEREVLL
+585 NVNEREVLL

-615 FFEDIVSKQ
+615 FFEDIPSKQ
-624 K
+624 R

>member
-33 HFDNKAD
+33 HFDNKDD

-54 IMKSASKNSA
+54 IMKSASKN
-64 NNGNSVNNVNNE
+64 NENSE
-76 NTVDFEVDKEFSNAQ
+76 NTVDFEVDKEFSSAQ
-91 DFIDSKNFDYIAES
+91 DFIDSKNFDYIAET
-105 VAGIKVDRDKDFA
+105 VAGIEVDRDKDFE

-127 NENNANIAMA
+127 NENNANIAKA
-137 LANVDLDKQE
+137 LANVDLDKEE

-155 KKEISEKSFART
+155 KKEISEKSFAQT

-173 VNKALKNLS
+173 VNKVLKNLS
-182 NISYQ
+182 GINYQ
-187 DVSNVKRMEDFE
+187 DVDNIKRMEDFE

-214 IKPSVRDPK
+214 IKLPGKNPEETSV
-223 DTSIVRISELDNGLY
+223 VGVSELDNGLY
-238 AVQIKN
+238 AVQVKN
-244 GIFYNRHFLFKK
+244 GMFYNRHFLFKK
-256 DDLSNPLGDAR
+256 DDLSTPLGSVR

-292 TGRKLLLESRRT
+292 TGRKLLLESKNT

-317 SENASKNK
+317 TENASKNK
-325 GFYVWDKH
+325 GFYVWDKQ

-413 NYDYVEDVNDF
+413 EYDHVEDVNES
-424 YTEEDVYFIED
+424 YTEDDVEFIEY
-435 ESNVAS
+435 ESNVNS
-441 AKTLSRAEKFDK
+441 ARTLARAEKFDK
-453 KYRND
+453 KYHDD
-458 SDERIVDVLC
+458 SDERIVDVLH

-480 VSKKDAKRADS
+480 VSKKDARRADS

-501 RFISEYENDR
+501 KFISEYENNR
-511 DIEPRMVYRGA
+511 DIEPRVVYRGA
-522 RLPKGVSDR
+522 RLPKGISDR
-531 GAYYDSISVG
+531 DAYYDSISVG

-554 DASVVGNFSNDIN
+554 DASVVGNFSNEIN

-578 ADGEISD
+578 ANEEISD
-585 NASEREVLL
+585 NVNEREVLL

-615 FFEDIVSKQ
+615 FFEDAPSRQ

>member
-33 HFDNKAD
+33 HFDNKDD
-40 AQKHAETLLSEKNN
+40 AQKHAETLLSKKNN
-54 IMKSASKNSA
+54 IMKSASKNSE
-64 NNGNSVNNVNNE
+64 NNENGKNNE

-91 DFIDSKNFDYIAES
+91 DFIDSKNFDYIAET
-105 VAGIKVDRDKDFA
+105 VAGIKVDRDKDFE

-127 NENNANIAMA
+127 NENNANIAKA

-155 KKEISEKSFART
+155 KQEISKKSFAQT

-173 VNKALKNLS
+173 VNKALRNLS
-182 NISYQ
+182 NINYQ
-187 DVSNVKRMEDFE
+187 DISNIKRMEDFE

-214 IKPSVRDPK
+214 IKLPGKDPE
-223 DTSIVRISELDNGLY
+223 DTSVVGVSELENGLY
-238 AVQIKN
+238 AVQVKN
-244 GIFYNRHFLFKK
+244 GMFYNRHFVFKK
-256 DDLSNPLGDAR
+256 DDLSTPLGSVR
-267 SLDDVAINLT
+267 SLDDVAVNLT

-292 TGRKLLLESRRT
+292 TGRKLLIESKKT

-317 SENASKNK
+317 TENASKNK
-325 GFYVWDKH
+325 GFYVWDKQ

-348 MQAVNTI
+348 MQAVNAI

-367 AHTSGVLKQEYV
+367 AHTSGVLKQEYI

-413 NYDYVEDVNDF
+413 EYDYVEDVNES
-424 YTEEDVYFIED
+424 YTEEDVEFIEH

-441 AKTLSRAEKFDK
+441 ARTLSRAEKFDK
-453 KYRND
+453 KYHND
-458 SDERIVDVLC
+458 SDEKIVDVLQ

-480 VSKKDAKRADS
+480 VSKKDARRADS

-501 RFISEYENDR
+501 RFISECENNR
-511 DIEPRMVYRGA
+511 NIEPRMVYRGA

-531 GAYYDSISVG
+531 DAYYDSISVG

-567 TVYRTTKGVDI
+567 TVYRTNKGIDI

-615 FFEDIVSKQ
+615 FFEDIPSRK

>member
-33 HFDNKAD
+33 HFDNKDD
-40 AQKHAETLLSEKNN
+40 AQKHAETLLSKKNN
-54 IMKSASKNSA
+54 IMKSASKNSE
-64 NNGNSVNNVNNE
+64 NGE
-76 NTVDFEVDKEFSNAQ
+76 NTVDFEVDKEFSSAQ
-91 DFIDSKNFDYIAES
+91 DFIDSKNFDYIAET
-105 VAGIKVDRDKDFA
+105 VAGIKVDRDKDFE

-127 NENNANIAMA
+127 NENNANIAKA

-155 KKEISEKSFART
+155 KKEISEKSFAQT

-173 VNKALKNLS
+173 VNKVLKNLS
-182 NISYQ
+182 GINYQ
-187 DVSNVKRMEDFE
+187 DVDNIKRMEDFE

-214 IKPSVRDPK
+214 IKLPGKDPE
-223 DTSIVRISELDNGLY
+223 DTSVVGVSELDNGLY
-238 AVQIKN
+238 AVQVRN
-244 GIFYNRHFLFKK
+244 GMFYNKHFLFKK
-256 DDLSNPLGDAR
+256 DDLSTPLGSVR

-292 TGRKLLLESRRT
+292 TGRKLLIESKKT

-317 SENASKNK
+317 TENASKNK
-325 GFYVWDKH
+325 GFYVWDKQ

-348 MQAVNTI
+348 MQAVNAI

-413 NYDYVEDVNDF
+413 EYDYVEDVNES
-424 YTEEDVYFIED
+424 YTEEDVEFIEY
-435 ESNVAS
+435 ESNVNS
-441 AKTLSRAEKFDK
+441 ARTLARAEKFDK
-453 KYRND
+453 KYHND
-458 SDERIVDVLC
+458 SDERIVDVLH

-480 VSKKDAKRADS
+480 VSKKDARRADS

-501 RFISEYENDR
+501 KFISEYENNR
-511 DIEPRMVYRGA
+511 DIEPRVVYRGA
-522 RLPKGVSDR
+522 RLPKGISDR
-531 GAYYDSISVG
+531 DAYYDSISVG

-554 DASVVGNFSNDIN
+554 DASVVGNFSNEIN

-578 ADGEISD
+578 ANEEISD
-585 NASEREVLL
+585 NSNEREVLL

-604 KMKDLDGNITL
+604 KMKDADGNITL
-615 FFEDIVSKQ
+615 FFEDVPNRQ

>member
-1 MAKYHVNPKT
+1 MAKYHVNPRT

-33 HFDNKAD
+33 HFDNKDD
-40 AQKHAETLLSEKNN
+40 AQKHAETLLSKKNN

-64 NNGNSVNNVNNE
+64 NNENKV
-76 NTVDFEVDKEFSNAQ
+76 NTVDFEVDKEFSSAQ
-91 DFIDSKNFDYIAES
+91 DFIDSKNFDYIAET
-105 VAGIKVDRDKDFA
+105 VAGIKVDRDKDFE

-127 NENNANIAMA
+127 NENNANITKA

-155 KKEISEKSFART
+155 KKEISEKSFAQT

-173 VNKALKNLS
+173 VNKVLKNLS
-182 NISYQ
+182 NINYQ
-187 DVSNVKRMEDFE
+187 DISNIKRMEDFE

-214 IKPSVRDPK
+214 IKLPGKNPE
-223 DTSIVRISELDNGLY
+223 DTSVVGINELDNGLY
-238 AVQIKN
+238 AVQVKN
-244 GIFYNRHFLFKK
+244 GMFYNRHFVFKK
-256 DDLSNPLGDAR
+256 DDLSTPLGSVR

-292 TGRKLLLESRRT
+292 TGRKLLLESKNT
-304 GLSARVSYAMDSV
+304 GLSTRVSYAMDSV
-317 SENASKNK
+317 SENASKKK
-325 GFYVWDKH
+325 GFYVWDKQ

-413 NYDYVEDVNDF
+413 EYDYVEDVNES
-424 YTEEDVYFIED
+424 YTEDDVEFIEY
-435 ESNVAS
+435 ESNVNS
-441 AKTLSRAEKFDK
+441 ARTLARAEKFDK
-453 KYRND
+453 KYHND
-458 SDERIVDVLC
+458 SDERIVDVLH

-480 VSKKDAKRADS
+480 VSKKDARRADS

-501 RFISEYENDR
+501 KFISEYENNR
-511 DIEPRMVYRGA
+511 DIEPRVVYRGA
-522 RLPKGVSDR
+522 RLPKGISDR
-531 GAYYDSISVG
+531 DAYYDSISVG

-554 DASVVGNFSNDIN
+554 DASVVGNFSNEIN

-578 ADGEISD
+578 ANEEISD
-585 NASEREVLL
+585 NSNEREVLL

-615 FFEDIVSKQ
+615 FFEDIPSKQ
-624 K
+624 SRQ

>member
-1 MAKYHVNPKT
+1 MAKYHVNPRT

-33 HFDNKAD
+33 HFDNKDD
-40 AQKHAETLLSEKNN
+40 AQKHAETLLSKKNN
-54 IMKSASKNSA
+54 IMKSASKNSE
-64 NNGNSVNNVNNE
+64 NNENGENNE
-76 NTVDFEVDKEFSNAQ
+76 NTVDFEVDKEFSSAQ
-91 DFIDSKNFDYIAES
+91 DFIDSKNFDYIAET
-105 VAGIKVDRDKDFA
+105 VAGIKVDRDKDFE

-127 NENNANIAMA
+127 NENNANIAKA

-155 KKEISEKSFART
+155 KKEISEKSFAQT

-173 VNKALKNLS
+173 VNKVLKNLS
-182 NISYQ
+182 NINYQ
-187 DVSNVKRMEDFE
+187 DISNIKRMEDFE

-214 IKPSVRDPK
+214 IKLPGKDPE
-223 DTSIVRISELDNGLY
+223 DTSVVGVSELDNGLY
-238 AVQIKN
+238 AVQVRN
-244 GIFYNRHFLFKK
+244 GMFYNRHFLFKK
-256 DDLSNPLGDAR
+256 DDLSTPLGSVR

-292 TGRKLLLESRRT
+292 TGRKLLLESKNT

-317 SENASKNK
+317 SENASKKK
-325 GFYVWDKH
+325 GFYVWDKQ

-367 AHTSGVLKQEYV
+367 AHSSGVLKQEYV

-413 NYDYVEDVNDF
+413 EYDYVEDVNES
-424 YTEEDVYFIED
+424 YTEDDVEFIEY
-435 ESNVAS
+435 ESNVNS
-441 AKTLSRAEKFDK
+441 ARTLARAEKFDK
-453 KYRND
+453 KYHND
-458 SDERIVDVLC
+458 SDERIVDVLH

-480 VSKKDAKRADS
+480 VSKKDARRADS

-501 RFISEYENDR
+501 KFISEYENNR
-511 DIEPRMVYRGA
+511 NIEPRMVYRGA

-531 GAYYDSISVG
+531 DAYYDSISVG

-567 TVYRTTKGVDI
+567 TVYRTTKGIDI

-585 NASEREVLL
+585 NSNEREVLL

-604 KMKDLDGNITL
+604 KMKDADGNITL
-615 FFEDIVSKQ
+615 FFEDVPNRQ